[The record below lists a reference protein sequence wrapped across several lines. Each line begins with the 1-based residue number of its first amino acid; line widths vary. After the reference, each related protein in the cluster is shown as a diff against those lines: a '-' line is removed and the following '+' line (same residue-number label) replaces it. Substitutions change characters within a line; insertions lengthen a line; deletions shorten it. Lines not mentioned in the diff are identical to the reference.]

1 LLGYVPIGIDHAY
14 IYHIARNLH
23 RKGTEMD
30 AKRITIFVCCIVLLV
45 LAPLGAADVST
56 IIEQAKRNSS
66 RIQLIE
72 LQKANSDIS
81 IAMGEVEETTG
92 ITVSGDVSY
101 KDATLVKKSSNSVE
115 ISPSIVITL
124 PNDGNTKI
132 TVGASSITKTIT
144 SDPYWS
150 ANPSIGMSHT
160 FKFGDNG
167 DALTDLKLAQQK
179 LSIDYQYRE
188 SLYNFE
194 SSIYSKIAEILA
206 YEMDLLDAE
215 KNILVQQTQISN
227 ALKLKTTTEGSTTYR
242 NMQLNLAKLENAKT
256 SILRKMAMAKTQ
268 YEQLTGLV
276 YEDIGEIGA
285 ADLEFSYLPTGDTN
299 VIIAA
304 MELEIASEELA
315 LRQRRTVPTSTGRTV
330 PSLVVG
336 GGTSLSHVED
346 IPLLSGTS
354 YSVNGGVEY
363 LSGTLS
369 ASASAA
375 ITWNDDGTR
384 VPSLT
389 IGGSWSNNPTVASD
403 VMEIQ
408 TLQNDITIA
417 GINYQEAM
425 LTYQSDAGQL
435 EADILSHQLDVE
447 AFKEEASYRQQLL
460 EDAIEAFERGLVTQ
474 TDVDQARLDVELTT
488 YQNRIYA
495 LQALILENRAKA
507 LQL

>member
-1 LLGYVPIGIDHAY
+1 
-14 IYHIARNLH
+14 
-23 RKGTEMD
+23 
-30 AKRITIFVCCIVLLV
+30 
-45 LAPLGAADVST
+45 
-56 IIEQAKRNSS
+56 
-66 RIQLIE
+66 
-72 LQKANSDIS
+72 
-81 IAMGEVEETTG
+81 
-92 ITVSGDVSY
+92 
-101 KDATLVKKSSNSVE
+101 
-115 ISPSIVITL
+115 
-124 PNDGNTKI
+124 
-132 TVGASSITKTIT
+132 
-144 SDPYWS
+144 
-150 ANPSIGMSHT
+150 
-160 FKFGDNG
+160 
-167 DALTDLKLAQQK
+167 
-179 LSIDYQYRE
+179 
-188 SLYNFE
+188 
-194 SSIYSKIAEILA
+194 
-206 YEMDLLDAE
+206 
-215 KNILVQQTQISN
+215 
-227 ALKLKTTTEGSTTYR
+227 
-242 NMQLNLAKLENAKT
+242 MQLNLAKLENAKT

-276 YEDIGEIGA
+276 YENIGEIGA

>member
-1 LLGYVPIGIDHAY
+1 
-14 IYHIARNLH
+14 
-23 RKGTEMD
+23 MD

-92 ITVSGDVSY
+92 ITVSGEVSY
-101 KDATLVKKSSNSVE
+101 KDAVLVSNSSNSVE

-144 SDPYWS
+144 SDSYWS

-215 KNILVQQTQISN
+215 KNLLVQQTQISN

-315 LRQRRTVPTSTGRTV
+315 LQQRRTVSTSTGKTT
-330 PSLVVG
+330 PSLVVDG
-336 GGTSLSHVED
+336 
-346 IPLLSGTS
+346 
-354 YSVNGGVEY
+354 
-363 LSGTLS
+363 S
-369 ASASAA
+369 ASIRHIDDILTQTNYKIQGGIDYYAGSFSTSAA
-375 ITWNDDGTR
+375 ASLEWLPNGTR